1 MQAAALVTLVVVIA
15 INLAIGMLPHVDNF
29 AHIGGFAT
37 GFLLG
42 FVLLLQPQFGWLEQ
56 PFGGKS
62 KSKYKAYQIIL
73 LLVALVLLIA
83 G

>member
-1 MQAAALVTLVVVIA
+1 MANLIIIAA
-15 INLAIGMLPHVDNF
+15 INLALGILPHVDNF

-42 FVLLLQPQFGWLEQ
+42 FVLLIQPRFGWLEQ
-56 PFGGKS
+56 PFGAKS
-62 KSKYKAYQIIL
+62 KSKYTACQIIL
-73 LLVALVLLIA
+73 LVVALILSIA

>member
-1 MQAAALVTLVVVIA
+1 MVNLIIVAS
-15 INLAIGMLPHVDNF
+15 INLAIGILPMVDNF

-37 GFLLG
+37 GFLVG
-42 FVLLLQPQFGWLEQ
+42 FVLLMQPQFGWLEQ
-56 PFGGKS
+56 PFGAKS
-62 KSKYKAYQIIL
+62 KSKYNAYQIIL